1 MTPRPN
7 PQLNR
12 LRDSLQ
18 KSRTQ
23 FQVIPFQVIPF
34 PCAECAVATTGRAV
48 ALRTCVVEALAEP
61 TATPVSAA
69 ATVPTTAACRS
80 PFRNL
85 PGPPLVMRHLKRT
98 LSSV

>member
-69 ATVPTTAACRS
+69 ATVPTATPVSAAATVPTTAACRS

-85 PGPPLVMRHLKRT
+85 PGPLL
-98 LSSV
+98 

>member
-1 MTPRPN
+1 
-7 PQLNR
+7 
-12 LRDSLQ
+12 
-18 KSRTQ
+18 
-23 FQVIPFQVIPF
+23 
-34 PCAECAVATTGRAV
+34 
-48 ALRTCVVEALAEP
+48 VEALAEP